1 MSKQIGI
8 ITNIQTPVFQ
18 RDVIA
23 GAAEYIQKQGYTLLV
38 DATEERSHNGR
49 VTTLPLNEI
58 DGLLV
63 IANVLNDASLQ
74 TLYDTGKPITLVSH
88 RVEKI
93 PIPAIIQ
100 NNIDGISQ
108 LVDYLID
115 RCGRRELVFIMGNM
129 NQHDGSERERIFHQ
143 SMMRH
148 DLLVPA
154 THMLR
159 GDFEVDIA
167 AASLTEFIEQGHSFD
182 AVVAADFLMGVA
194 ALDVLAQVAVAVPD
208 DVCVVGFGDGP
219 EAEAAGLTTVGAD
232 VIEMGRRAARQ
243 LLAQIKGERFAGITW
258 LNTELI
264 ERSSCRR
271 IPVKS

>member
-1 MSKQIGI
+1 MTKQIGI

-18 RDVIA
+18 RDVIT
-23 GAAEYIQKQGYTLLV
+23 GATEYIQQQGYTLLV
-38 DATEERSHNGR
+38 DATEERSQNGR
-49 VTTLPLNEI
+49 ITTLPLDNI

-63 IANVLNDASLQ
+63 IANALSDSSLQ
-74 TLYDTGKPITLVSH
+74 TLYDTGIPITLVSH
-88 RVEKI
+88 RAEQI
-93 PIPAIIQ
+93 PISAIIQ

-115 RCGRRELVFIMGNM
+115 DCGRREIVFIMGDM
-129 NQHDGSERERIFHQ
+129 NQHDGIERERVFQQ

-148 DLLVPA
+148 DLVVPA
-154 THMLR
+154 THILR
-159 GDFEVDIA
+159 GDFERDIA
-167 AASLTEFIEQGHSFD
+167 AASLTHFIEQGHAFD

-194 ALDVLAQVAVAVPD
+194 VLDVLAQAAISVPD

-243 LLAQIKGERFAGITW
+243 LLAQINGQRFAGITW

-271 IPVKS
+271 ITVKS

>member
-1 MSKQIGI
+1 MIKRVGI

-23 GAAEYIQKQGYTLLV
+23 GASEYIQSHDYTLLV
-38 DATEERSHNGR
+38 DATEERSQNGHI
-49 VTTLPLNEI
+49 TTLPIDDI

-88 RVEKI
+88 RVEQI

-108 LVDYLID
+108 LVDYLIED
-115 RCGRRELVFIMGNM
+115 CGRREIAFIMGDM
-129 NQHDGSERERIFHQ
+129 KQHDGIERERIFQQ

-167 AASLTEFIEQGHSFD
+167 ASSLTKFIEQGYSFD

-232 VIEMGRRAARQ
+232 VVEMGRRAARQ
-243 LLAQIKGERFAGITW
+243 LLAQIKGQRFAGITW

-271 IPVKS
+271 ISVGA

>member
-1 MSKQIGI
+1 MTKQIGI

-18 RDVIA
+18 RDIIA
-23 GAAEYIQKQGYTLLV
+23 GATDYLHQHGYNVLV
-38 DATEERSHNGR
+38 DATEERSNNGR
-49 VTTLPLNEI
+49 ITTLPLETV

-63 IANVLNDASLQ
+63 IANVLRDADLQ

-88 RVEKI
+88 EVKQI

-108 LVDYLID
+108 LVDYLIED
-115 RCGRRELVFIMGNM
+115 CGRREIVFIMGDM
-129 NQHDGSERERIFHQ
+129 NQHDGRERERVFQQ

-148 DLLVPA
+148 DLIVAA

-159 GDFEVDIA
+159 GDFEVDVA
-167 AASLTEFIEQGHSFD
+167 AESLTNFIEQGHSFD

-194 ALDVLAQVAVAVPD
+194 ALNLLSQATIHVPD

-219 EAEAAGLTTVGAD
+219 EAEAASLTTVGAD

-243 LLAQIKGERFAGITW
+243 LLAQVDGKRFSGITW

-271 IPVKS
+271 TT